1 MSGIELYP
9 TKTALQKLL
18 HNEAVFIGY
27 NSMLDIVP
35 CLVLIFRT
43 AYGKKRCFINNRYIS
58 RNFKNEQNNQIIT
71 TSCISFY
78 AVALTITE

>member
-1 MSGIELYP
+1 MSGIKLYL

-43 AYGKKRCFINNRYIS
+43 DYGKKKDVLSITDTFQETLKMS
-58 RNFKNEQNNQIIT
+58 KIIK
-71 TSCISFY
+71 
-78 AVALTITE
+78 

>member
-1 MSGIELYP
+1 MSGIELYL

-43 AYGKKRCFINNRYIS
+43 DYGKK
-58 RNFKNEQNNQIIT
+58 KM
-71 TSCISFY
+71 FY
-78 AVALTITE
+78 Q